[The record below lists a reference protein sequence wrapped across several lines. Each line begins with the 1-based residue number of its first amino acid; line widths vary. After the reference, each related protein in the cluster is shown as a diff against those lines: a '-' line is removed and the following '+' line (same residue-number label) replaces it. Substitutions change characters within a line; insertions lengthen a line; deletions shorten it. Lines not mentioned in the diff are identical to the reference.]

1 MRAVSEERE
10 AAFVVTASTQIDPN
24 STDVIGPVIRLE
36 PVFQNHPMPL
46 RGVSHGVD
54 TVRRVLEGKLHP
66 DLPMYTMRHRGQTY
80 VLTLAD
86 LRLAGRGPK

>member
-1 MRAVSEERE
+1 MAERE
-10 AAFVVTASTQIDPN
+10 RDAAFIVQASTELGPN
-24 STDVIGPVIRLE
+24 SMDAVGPLIPLE
-36 PVFQNHPMPL
+36 PVFEGMPMPL

-86 LRLAGRGPK
+86 LRLVGRGPR

>member
-1 MRAVSEERE
+1 MTTERD
-10 AAFVVTASTQIDPN
+10 AAFTVSGLKIDPG
-24 STDVIGPVIRLE
+24 STDTVGSLIRLE
-36 PVFQNHPMPL
+36 PVFEGKPMPL

-86 LRLAGRGPK
+86 LRLVGRGPR